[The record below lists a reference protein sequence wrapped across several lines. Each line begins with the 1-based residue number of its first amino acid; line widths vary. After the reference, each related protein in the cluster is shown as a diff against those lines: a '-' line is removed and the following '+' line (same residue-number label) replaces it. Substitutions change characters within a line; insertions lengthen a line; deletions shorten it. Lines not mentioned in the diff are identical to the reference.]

1 MTRWEYMNCC
11 YGVAEHPRVYTEA
24 SGATL
29 FLNGLTGVSKGLRSG
44 LLAVPRPLGAKRQ
57 PLSFIPWIRITGF
70 GPIGHPLSKNLRQF
84 QNPFPK
90 ERHHLVPSSLTA
102 GPARGVGPS
111 PPACALFRE
120 MTSFLRIPLPPPGSA
135 LWKSTTVA
143 CSRWSGGCKERKRRG
158 SKYVSRNSLSAL
170 HLLLFWS
177 QSTCSPG
184 WSQRPS
190 GNTALFINLA

>member
-1 MTRWEYMNCC
+1 M
-11 YGVAEHPRVYTEA
+11 
-24 SGATL
+24 
-29 FLNGLTGVSKGLRSG
+29 
-44 LLAVPRPLGAKRQ
+44 LAVPRPLAAQTPACVFHSLDSHNGVLAYCPSPFKEPKAVPDSVPEGKTPPCPQLADSWARQ
-57 PLSFIPWIRITGF
+57 RRWTP
-70 GPIGHPLSKNLRQF
+70 
-84 QNPFPK
+84 
-90 ERHHLVPSSLTA
+90 
-102 GPARGVGPS
+102 

-120 MTSFLRIPLPPPGSA
+120 MTFFTSHSA
-135 LWKSTTVA
+135 ASARLVA
-143 CSRWSGGCKERKRRG
+143 VEVHCGGYSRWSGGCKERKRRG

>member
-120 MTSFLRIPLPPPGSA
+120 MTSFLRIPLPPPGLA

-143 CSRWSGGCKERKRRG
+143 AADGVEAARKENAEGVNMCQGTHCLR
-158 SKYVSRNSLSAL
+158 
-170 HLLLFWS
+170 
-177 QSTCSPG
+177 STCCY
-184 WSQRPS
+184 S
-190 GNTALFINLA
+190 GPNQPARQAGASGHLETLLCL

>member
-1 MTRWEYMNCC
+1 M
-11 YGVAEHPRVYTEA
+11 P
-24 SGATL
+24 
-29 FLNGLTGVSKGLRSG
+29 
-44 LLAVPRPLGAKRQ
+44 
-57 PLSFIPWIRITGF
+57 FIPWICITGF
-70 GPIGHPLSKNLRQF
+70 GPIGHPLSKNLRQL

-102 GPARGVGPS
+102 APARGVGPS
-111 PPACALFRE
+111 PSLCSVQGNDFFP
-120 MTSFLRIPLPPPGSA
+120 SHSSA
-135 LWKSTTVA
+135 SARLGAVEVHHGG
-143 CSRWSGGCKERKRRG
+143 CSRWSRGCKERKRRG

>member
-24 SGATL
+24 SGATV

-90 ERHHLVPSSLTA
+90 ERHHLVPQFADSW
-102 GPARGVGPS
+102 ARQ
-111 PPACALFRE
+111 R
-120 MTSFLRIPLPPPGSA
+120 RRPLPPSLCSLQGNDFFPSHSSA
-135 LWKSTTVA
+135 SARLGAVEVHH
-143 CSRWSGGCKERKRRG
+143 GGLQQMEWRLQGKKTPRE
-158 SKYVSRNSLSAL
+158 
-170 HLLLFWS
+170 
-177 QSTCSPG
+177 
-184 WSQRPS
+184 
-190 GNTALFINLA
+190 